1 MTGEALKPS
10 LHALYVVMSF
20 KKATTT
26 FATTATLHVM
36 NTGDAPT
43 TIVIYNFQCAIT
55 NKTQSSL
62 IIYKT
67 TTVI

>member
-1 MTGEALKPS
+1 MTGEALKLS

-26 FATTATLHVM
+26 FATTATLHV
-36 NTGDAPT
+36 NTGGAPT

-55 NKTQSSL
+55 KTQSSL

>member
-26 FATTATLHVM
+26 FATTATLHV